1 MPFLLYRKCL
11 LSLNSETYLTLHND
25 LATFYLLYQKLPCLL
40 PEASSLRA
48 KGPLFHLEL
57 ILSHLHE
64 TFFNFL
70 QVFSNKA
77 LRSLPPQGLLPLQSL
92 KLPEERVMIVEL
104 QTARAIFCR
113 RKQTVSPN
121 SIRLL
126 VTFQP
131 I

>member
-40 PEASSLRA
+40 PEASSDQ
-48 KGPLFHLEL
+48 KHLSSILEF

-64 TFFNFL
+64 SFFNFL
-70 QVFSNKA
+70 QVFSNKD
-77 LRSLPPQGLLPLQSL
+77 LRSLPPQGLLSLQSL
-92 KLPEERVMIVEL
+92 KLPEERAMTVEL

-113 RKQTVSPN
+113 RKHTVSPN